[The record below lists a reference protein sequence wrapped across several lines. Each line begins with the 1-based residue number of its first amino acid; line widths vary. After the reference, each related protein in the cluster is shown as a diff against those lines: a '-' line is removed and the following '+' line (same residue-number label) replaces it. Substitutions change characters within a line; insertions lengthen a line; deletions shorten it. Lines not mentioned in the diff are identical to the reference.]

1 MRHRAI
7 CAGVTKDA
15 MKSGLAGAAMPAA
28 ALAAALLAAPPG
40 SHAVVDGP
48 GDYKGNYDSPDYVT
62 RSYSLE
68 ARVGRETDL
77 LARAQNPP
85 LGLPPLPV
93 PESNP
98 LTREKIELGRKL
110 FFDRRLS
117 LNGTQS
123 CAMCHIPEQGFTN
136 DELATAVGLEGQ
148 IVGRNAP
155 TLYNVGYKTRMFHDA
170 RESTLEQ
177 QAWQPI
183 VNPVE
188 MANPSIG
195 WVIAQLREMKD
206 YDGLF
211 EAAFGD
217 RGVSMTSVADALAS
231 YQRTLLVANSPFDR
245 WYYGDEADAL
255 DASAKRGF
263 ELFTGRGNCSSCHL
277 IGEDHALFT
286 DDGLHNSGTGY
297 ERAMGEPPG
306 PKRVALAP
314 GVFGEVAPESV
325 AVVSGAVAGNDLGR
339 YEVTGDVNDRWH
351 YKTPT
356 LRNVALT
363 APYMHDG
370 SMLTLEEVVAFY
382 NRGGVSNPLLDPR
395 IRPLGLDARDQADL
409 VAFLE
414 SLTGDYRALVLDAFV
429 APVGDV
435 GSRYDDDTAP

>member
-1 MRHRAI
+1 MRAKPI
-7 CAGVTKDA
+7 SA
-15 MKSGLAGAAMPAA
+15 MVLIPLMNPAKTR
-28 ALAAALLAAPPG
+28 ALLLATALSLAPEAAQ
-40 SHAVVDGP
+40 AVVDGP
-48 GDYKGNYDSPDYVT
+48 GDFKGDYDSPEYVT

-68 ARVGRETDL
+68 ARVGEETNL
-77 LARAQNPP
+77 LARTQSPP

-93 PESNP
+93 PEDNP
-98 LTREKIELGRKL
+98 LTREKIQLGRKL

-136 DELATAVGLEGQ
+136 NELATAVGLEGRD
-148 IVGRNAP
+148 VGRNSP
-155 TLYNVGYKTRMFHDA
+155 TLYNVGYKTRLFHDA

-177 QAWQPI
+177 QAWQPM

-195 WVIAQLREMKD
+195 WVIAKLRGLKD

-217 RGVSMTSVADALAS
+217 RGPSMSTVAEALAS
-231 YQRTLLVANSPFDR
+231 YQRTLLAGNSAFDR
-245 WYYGDEADAL
+245 WYYGGEKDAL
-255 DASAKRGF
+255 SASAQRGF
-263 ELFTGRGNCSSCHL
+263 ALFTDRGQCNSCHL

-286 DDGLHNSGTGY
+286 DDAVHNTGTGY
-297 ERAMGEPPG
+297 ARAMIDKPG
-306 PKRVALAP
+306 PRQVILAP
-314 GVFGEVAPESV
+314 GVFGEVSPENL
-325 AVVSGAVAGNDLGR
+325 AVVSTSDGGNDLGR
-339 YEVTGDVNDRWH
+339 YEVTGHVDDRWH

-370 SMLTLEEVVAFY
+370 SMLTLEDVVAFY
-382 NRGGVSNPLLDPR
+382 NRGGVPNPLQDPR
-395 IRPLGLDARDQADL
+395 IRPLELSAQDEADL

-429 APVGDV
+429 APVGDL
-435 GSRYDDDTAP
+435 GSRYDDLQ

>member
-1 MRHRAI
+1 MRPKLRF
-7 CAGVTKDA
+7 AGVVKGSLKT
-15 MKSGLAGAAMPAA
+15 GRAGATMPAA
-28 ALAAALLAAPPG
+28 ALMAALMTAPPG
-40 SHAVVDGP
+40 THAVVDGP
-48 GDYKGNYDSPDYVT
+48 GDYKGDYDSPDYVT

-68 ARVGRETDL
+68 ARVGKETDL
-77 LARAQNPP
+77 LAWAYNPP

-93 PESNP
+93 PEGNP
-98 LTREKIELGRKL
+98 LTRKKIELGRKL

-123 CAMCHIPEQGFTN
+123 CAMCHVPEQGFTN
-136 DELATAVGLEGQ
+136 NELATAVGLEGQ

-177 QAWQPI
+177 QAWQPM

-195 WVIAQLREMKD
+195 WVIAKLRELKD
-206 YDGLF
+206 YDSLF

-217 RGVSMTSVADALAS
+217 RDVTMNSVAEALAS

-245 WYYGDEADAL
+245 WHFGDEEDAL

-263 ELFTGRGNCSSCHL
+263 ELFTGRASCSSCHL
-277 IGEDHALFT
+277 IGEDYALFT
-286 DDGLHNSGTGY
+286 DDGLHNTGTGY
-297 ERAMGEPPG
+297 ERAMGEAPG
-306 PKRVALAP
+306 PRRVALAP
-314 GVFGEVAPESV
+314 GIFAEVSAENV
-325 AVVSGAVAGNDLGR
+325 AVVSNLGAGNDLGR
-339 YEVTGDVNDRWH
+339 YEVTGNVNDRWH

-370 SMLTLEEVVAFY
+370 SMLTLDDVVAFY
-382 NRGGVSNPLLDPR
+382 NRGGVPNPLQDTR
-395 IRPLGLDARDQADL
+395 IRPLGLSAQDKADL
-409 VAFLE
+409 LAFLE
-414 SLTGDYRALVLDAFV
+414 SLTGDYRPLVLDAFA

-435 GSRYDDDTAP
+435 GSRYDDTTPP